1 MIEVRGL
8 AIGAVLA
15 LMPAVAPAQ
24 PQPAKPPA
32 AKPAPAKGGDQCFL
46 SRDVNGFS
54 APNDRTVYVRVGVKD
69 IYRLDLMSD
78 CINLTFRQSL
88 GLESIMTGPWIC
100 NPLDATVVYRDTG
113 VPERCPVSAI
123 HKLTDEERAALPK
136 KDRP

>member
-1 MIEVRGL
+1 MTGSHVLKIAALAVAAL
-8 AIGAVLA
+8 AIL
-15 LMPAVAPAQ
+15 PAAAPAQ
-24 PQPAKPPA
+24 PAK
-32 AKPAPAKGGDQCFL
+32 KAPDKAQDQCFL

-54 APNDRTVYVRVGVKD
+54 APNDHTVYVRVGVKD
-69 IYRLDLMSD
+69 IYRLDLMTE
-78 CINLTFRQSL
+78 CANLTFRQSM

-113 VPERCPVSAI
+113 IPERCPVSAI